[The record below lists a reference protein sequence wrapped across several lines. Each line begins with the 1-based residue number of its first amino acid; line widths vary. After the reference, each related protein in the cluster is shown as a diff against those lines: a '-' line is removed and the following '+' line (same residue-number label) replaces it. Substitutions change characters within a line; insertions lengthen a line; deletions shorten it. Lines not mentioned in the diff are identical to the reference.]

1 MTEGNFPDA
10 STHGGR
16 LRGEGELTAQLI
28 TAAQDADGPLTQE
41 EVDRILG
48 VQPGSGSGSR
58 RPGL

>member
-1 MTEGNFPDA
+1 MAEGNFPDA
-10 STHGGR
+10 STHTGR

-28 TAAQDADGPLTQE
+28 TAAQDAEGHLTQD

-48 VQPGSGSGSR
+48 VEPRSDPRSR